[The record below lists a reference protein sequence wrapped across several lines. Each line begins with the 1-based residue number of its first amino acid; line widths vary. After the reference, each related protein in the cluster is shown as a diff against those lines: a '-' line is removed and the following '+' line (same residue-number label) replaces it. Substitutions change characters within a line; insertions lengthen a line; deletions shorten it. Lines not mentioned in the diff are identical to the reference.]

1 MANER
6 PLNLIWRR
14 KWIVILTFVA
24 FTGAVAV
31 ISKSLP
37 RVYSTQSTLLIAQP
51 DRPNTFDS
59 VQAAESVARS
69 YADIIASSNFAARV
83 ADQLGGGITRDELS
97 AKVSFESV
105 PETQLLKITAEDRSA
120 KRAKQIADTYAND
133 FIQYAGDNLSETTKS
148 EVSLADAAPLPGSPA
163 RPKPTLYTLLGA
175 IVGLGLGLLFAF
187 ASSLMDRRVRSA
199 DELTELIGE
208 PVLAQ
213 IALARGQRA
222 RMANEEAYRLLR
234 TNLEFVRPDEPLRSI
249 AIVSASAGEGKSTT
263 ALNLARTKREV
274 GDTVLLVEADMRRP
288 GLQPALFPGLEGPLV
303 PGLSSFLSGHADAAD
318 VVHETDEPGI
328 LLLPAGPLPPSPS
341 ALLDS
346 DRGHKLL
353 DRLNDVADVIIVD
366 TPPLTVGADASL
378 VAAHADE
385 VILVVD
391 LRRSTAKGIKG
402 AMAQLELVRKNVAG
416 VLLNRVRG
424 NGQDA
429 YGYSYGYKPIG
440 QQKER
445 WWRRGAKKDKGES
458 PPSLERDGAVA
469 ASAEED
475 QLTARAPD

>member
-1 MANER
+1 MSNER

-14 KWIVILTFVA
+14 KWIVILTFVV

-37 RVYSTQSTLLIAQP
+37 RVYSTESTLLIAQP

-69 YADIIASSNFAARV
+69 YADIISSSNFAERV
-83 ADQLGGGITRDELS
+83 AGQLGGGITRDELS

-133 FIQYAGDNLSETTKS
+133 FIAYARDNLSETTKS
-148 EVSLADAAPLPGSPA
+148 EVSLADAAPLPASPA

-175 IVGLGLGLLFAF
+175 IVGLGLGLAFAF
-187 ASSLMDRRVRSA
+187 ASSLLDRRVRSA
-199 DELTELIGE
+199 EELTELIGE

-222 RMANEEAYRLLR
+222 RLANEEAYRLLR
-234 TNLEFVRPDEPLRSI
+234 TNLEFVRPDQPLRSI
-249 AIVSASAGEGKSTT
+249 AIVSASPGEGKSTT

-288 GLQPALFPGLEGPLV
+288 GLQPALFPGLDGPLV
-303 PGLSSFLSGHADAAD
+303 PGLSSFLSGHADPAD
-318 VVHETDEPGI
+318 VVHETEEPGI
-328 LLLPAGPLPPSPS
+328 LLVPAGRLPPSPS

-346 DRGHKLL
+346 ERCHKLL
-353 DRLNDVADVIIVD
+353 DRLKDVADVIIVD

-391 LRRSTAKGIKG
+391 LRRSTAKAIKS
-402 AMAQLELVRKNVAG
+402 AVAQLELVRKNVAG

-424 NGQDA
+424 DGQEA
-429 YGYSYGYKPIG
+429 YGYGYQPRAH
-440 QQKER
+440 QPDR
-445 WWRRGAKKDKGES
+445 WWRRRGGQKRKGER

-475 QLTARAPD
+475 QPTARARD